1 MKDYAEERARAIRK
15 ANRMRRRVM
24 KAFLRAARGAL
35 AKAAHDA
42 SVAFYEA
49 AGVRIRGQG
58 PNSLSRT

>member
-15 ANRMRRRVM
+15 ANRMRAMVM
-24 KAFLRAARGAL
+24 RAFLRKARGVL

-42 SVAFYEA
+42 SVRFYEA
-49 AGVRIRGQG
+49 AGVRIRGQS